1 LKEYILFAG
10 VNGAGKSTLYN
21 IPDIINIKRVNTD
34 EILVADGG
42 DWSNPKDALSAMRKG
57 INLINTYLKDEVSF
71 CQETTL
77 TGKMILR
84 VLQKAKTSGFNLKMY
99 YVGLESSD
107 IAAERV
113 ASRVEKGGHGIP
125 EEDIKRRYEISLKNF
140 KNVVKICDDV
150 FVFDNSIIF
159 RPIATFK
166 NGKIINRNDLGIN
179 WFKKIFPE

>member
-21 IPDIINIKRVNTD
+21 LPDIQNLKRINTD

-42 DWSNPKDALSAMRKG
+42 NWDNPKDALSAMRKG
-57 INLINTYLKDEVSF
+57 INLINTYLKEGTSF

-77 TGKMILR
+77 TGKMILKLL
-84 VLQKAKTSGFNLKMY
+84 VKAKESGYKIKMY
-99 YVGLESSD
+99 YIGLESSD
-107 IAAERV
+107 IAVERV
-113 ASRVEKGGHGIP
+113 KNRVKIGGHGIP
-125 EEDIKRRYEISLKNF
+125 EEDILRRYKVSMQNF

-159 RPIATFK
+159 RPIATFE
-166 NGKIINRNDLGIN
+166 NGKLINRNDLGVK